1 MAEKLKRNDMLHPP
15 LDQQPIDP
23 AYPFRSE
30 SPLSREERKARFL
43 GALKG
48 ILELDLYDRPL
59 KMYLDTCA
67 RCNNCAGQC
76 PVFQATGDVHD
87 LPAWRSD
94 LLRRVYRR
102 YFTPSGRLLGRLVG
116 AKKLT
121 AGDIDAMVE
130 AFYRC
135 TMCRRCAVHCPL
147 AVDNALITR
156 IGRVLLAEIGFVPK
170 NITVSVAA
178 QLAKGGNTSSIP
190 PAAFID
196 TLDFLEEELVDET
209 GINIPI
215 PRDVEGAEYFFA
227 APVSDYIMEADTL
240 MGIARVFHAAGASWT
255 VGTENYDAIN
265 YGLFYSDDKLEEI
278 LNRLL
283 AEVRRLKCGTLVIG
297 ECGHATKAALL
308 FHKVFGRSEYR
319 DIRIESILQVTRRFL
334 AEGKISFAASKDQGS
349 VTYHDPCNL
358 GRGLGLYEEPREL
371 LAAAGIE
378 VVEMQPNRE
387 MNLCCGGGGGLV
399 VAPDLH
405 DWRMSVGGLLKA
417 EQLRATGAKTV
428 VAPCANC
435 KKQLRE
441 LVQHHNIDMEVAG
454 LHDLVGRALT
464 REEKA

>member
-1 MAEKLKRNDMLHPP
+1 VAEELNRIAMPESTIK
-15 LDQQPIDP
+15 QPSADP
-23 AYPFRSE
+23 TYPFRSE
-30 SPLSREERKARFL
+30 SPVAREERKARFL
-43 GALKG
+43 GALKD
-48 ILELDLYDRPL
+48 ILELDIYDRPL
-59 KMYLDTCA
+59 RMYLDTCA
-67 RCNNCAGQC
+67 RCNNCAEQC
-76 PVFQATGDVHD
+76 PVFKATGDVRD

-102 YFTPSGRLLGRLVG
+102 YFTPSGRILGRLVG
-116 AKKLT
+116 AKRLT

-135 TMCRRCAVHCPL
+135 TMCRRCGVHCPL

-178 QLAKGGNTSSIP
+178 QLGSGGNTSSIP
-190 PAAFID
+190 KAAFLD
-196 TLDFLEEELVDET
+196 TLDFLEEELADET
-209 GINIPI
+209 GIQIPI
-215 PRDVEGAEYFFA
+215 PRDVEGAEYLFA

-240 MGIARVFHAAGASWT
+240 LGIARVFHAAGASWT
-255 VGTENYDAIN
+255 VGTEDFDAIN
-265 YGLFYSDDKLEEI
+265 YGLFYSDEKLEEI

-283 AEVRRLKCGTLVIG
+283 AEVKRLKCRTLVIG

-308 FHKVFGRSEYR
+308 FHRVLGKPEYR

-334 AEGKISFAASKDQGS
+334 AEGRIAFTATEDRGP

-358 GRGLGLYEEPREL
+358 GRGLGIYEEPREL
-371 LAAAGIE
+371 LRAAGIGI
-378 VVEMQPNRE
+378 VEMESNRG
-387 MNLCCGGGGGLV
+387 MSLCCGGGGGLV
-399 VAPDLH
+399 VAPDLEP
-405 DWRMSVGGLLKA
+405 WRMSVGGLKKA
-417 EQLRATGAKTV
+417 EQLRATGARVV

-441 LVQHHNIDMEVAG
+441 LVKHHKIEMEVAG
-454 LHDLVGRALT
+454 LHDLVGRALK